1 MRNKKTGGSTFSSG
15 DDRGQWSKAQGHP
28 SHPSPSSKSHAH
40 PSPPLASHDH
50 PSPGV
55 ASPSRSDIVPKT
67 TLRIALSAPELLAG
81 ALSGET
87 WHGWRAL
94 LLAAMGEPLKP
105 EELET
110 FRRLTERQEPPKE
123 RVSELVAVVG
133 RRGGKSRAI
142 ATLLCYLACLVD
154 YKARLATGET
164 GVALCI
170 APSQEQAKIVLD
182 YAAGILAASPIL
194 RQL

>member
-1 MRNKKTGGSTFSSG
+1 GGISSSRREG
-15 DDRGQWSKAQGHP
+15 GQWSKAQGHP
-28 SHPSPSSKSHAH
+28 SHPAPPKS
-40 PSPPLASHDH
+40 SHDH
-50 PSPGV
+50 PSAGAV
-55 ASPSRSDIVPKT
+55 VPKT

-87 WHGWRAL
+87 WHGVL
-94 LLAAMGEPLKP
+94 LIAAMGEDLKP

-142 ATLLCYLACLVD
+142 ATLLCYLSCLVD
-154 YKARLATGET
+154 YRARLATGET

-170 APSQEQAKIVLD
+170 APS
-182 YAAGILAASPIL
+182 
-194 RQL
+194 